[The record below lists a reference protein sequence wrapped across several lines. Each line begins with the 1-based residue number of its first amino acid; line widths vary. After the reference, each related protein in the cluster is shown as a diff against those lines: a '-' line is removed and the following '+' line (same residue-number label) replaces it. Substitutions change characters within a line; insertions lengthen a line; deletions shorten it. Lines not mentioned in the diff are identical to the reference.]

1 MVTVPVGKKP
11 PGQAVDRRNGERVDL
26 AVVRLAKFALPKRAD
41 GLTYDPRV
49 RRMWTALWDDQ
60 VSTALTV
67 ADRELLVRW
76 AVSTDDWIKA
86 RARGWKD
93 PITEGR
99 NDQPVAS
106 PWFAIA
112 KDAMAII
119 VDCEKQI
126 GIGSLNRARLNIA
139 VGEAA
144 LTLDDVNERLLR
156 SKDRPPRRDPRI
168 VQGSVEK

>member
-1 MVTVPVGKKP
+1 MPVGKKP

-26 AVVRLAKFALPKRAD
+26 AAARLRRFALPKRGD
-41 GLTYDPRV
+41 GRTYHKRV
-49 RRMWTALWDDQ
+49 ASMWTALWKDPLT
-60 VSTALTV
+60 SALTV
-67 ADRELLVRW
+67 ADREMLLRW
-76 AVSTDDWIKA
+76 AESVDDWIKA
-86 RARGWKD
+86 RAKGWED
-93 PITEGR
+93 PITSGR

-112 KDAMAII
+112 KDAMA
-119 VDCEKQI
+119 VVLECERQI

-144 LTLDDVNERLLR
+144 LTLDDVNARLSR
-156 SKDRPPRRDPRI
+156 PKDGPARRDPRV

>member
-1 MVTVPVGKKP
+1 MAVSRKP
-11 PGQAVDRRNGERVDL
+11 PGQAVDRRNGERTDL
-26 AVVRLAKFALPKRAD
+26 PAVRLAKFSLPKRDD
-41 GLTYDPRV
+41 GRIYDPQV
-49 RRMWTALWDDQ
+49 RRMWSSLWDDQ

-67 ADRELLVRW
+67 ADRQLLIRW
-76 AVSTDDWIKA
+76 AMSVDDWLKA
-86 RARGWKD
+86 RARGWED
-93 PITEGR
+93 PITAGR

-112 KDAMAII
+112 KDAMAIV

-144 LTLDDVNERLLR
+144 LTLDDVNARL
-156 SKDRPPRRDPRI
+156 SRPADQPGRPDPRI
-168 VQGSVEK
+168 IPGVVEQ